1 MVKKYFNTALFI
13 PTLKGLC
20 KYAEFLNI
28 EIVLDLVKNLISL
41 LKEDKVKSNNRFH
54 CAFACIRIISA
65 TQHALRF
72 EDKDLT
78 KVLYNAILF
87 PPADKAA
94 QRIMIQGLSWL
105 LLDQKQFSYDLV
117 ASFIKRILQVAF
129 HCDLELMRSFVCLVK
144 QVMAKFPK
152 SFSLLEDDEVVNHYN
167 ASMAD
172 PYLTEASS
180 SSIVAEIELLKAV
193 NDPQVDSLIKA
204 LHLKVPYNK
213 KALDY
218 LN

>member
-1 MVKKYFNTALFI
+1 M
-13 PTLKGLC
+13 KGLC
-20 KYAEFLNI
+20 KYADFLNV

-41 LKEDKVKSNNRFH
+41 LKEDKVKAANRFH
-54 CAFACIRIISA
+54 CVFACIRIISA

-78 KVLYNAILF
+78 KVLYNALLF
-87 PPADKAA
+87 PPPDKSS

-105 LLDQKQFSYDLV
+105 LIDQKQFSYDLV
-117 ASFIKRILQVAF
+117 ASFIKRILQVSF
-129 HCDLELMRSFVCLVK
+129 HCDIDLIRSFICLVK

-152 SFSLLEDDEVVNHYN
+152 SFSLLEDDEAINHYN
-167 ASMAD
+167 PSMAD

-180 SSIVAEIELLKAV
+180 SSIVSELELLKTLK
-193 NDPQVDSLIKA
+193 DSQIDSLIKA
-204 LHLKVPYNK
+204 LHLKVPYSK

-218 LN
+218 LT